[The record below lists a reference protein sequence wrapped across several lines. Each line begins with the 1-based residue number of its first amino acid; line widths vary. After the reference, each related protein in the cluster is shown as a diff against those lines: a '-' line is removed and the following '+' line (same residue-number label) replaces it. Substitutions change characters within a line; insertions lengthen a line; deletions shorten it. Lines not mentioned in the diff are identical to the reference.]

1 MLGKKNQQE
10 EIVNTNEIIDSK
22 ELREELAGRID
33 VLEKVKQLLL
43 IPETEYAT
51 IAVVAEYYQVSNE
64 SIRQIVV
71 RNHDELAEDGLIAM
85 KGKDILLNL
94 VSDKM
99 SHTNHKGYFDVGG
112 VKIPYGA
119 STLFPRRAILRIGM
133 LLRDSEVAKEIRTQL
148 LNTEEKAENPVK
160 VSDINEEQRLAM
172 NVGMALAS
180 GNTEETIKAFSEMVA
195 FKNRHIEKLETT
207 NKALSNSILEWEDR
221 SRLNFAVR
229 KLAGVSGQPYATM
242 WNELY
247 KQLRNKY
254 HIDLKH
260 RGKKPYIS
268 TIRKEE
274 WSDLIK
280 CFSALCQYYG
290 QEPEDMFHDLVVK

>member
-1 MLGKKNQQE
+1 MSGKKNQQE

-22 ELREELAGRID
+22 ELREELVGRID

-43 IPETEYAT
+43 IPETDYAT
-51 IAVVAEYYQVSNE
+51 SALVAEYYEVDVE
-64 SIRQIVV
+64 AIRKIVI
-71 RNHDELAEDGLIAM
+71 RNRDELLEDGLKVM
-85 KGKDILLNL
+85 KGKEILTNSPLD
-94 VSDKM
+94 SM
-99 SHTNHKGYFDVGG
+99 SITKDNGYYKVEN
-112 VKIPYGA
+112 VKIAYGNNV
-119 STLFPRRAILRIGM
+119 LFPRRAILRVGM
-133 LLRDSEVAKEIRTQL
+133 LLRDSPVAKEVRTQL
-148 LNTEEKAENPVK
+148 LNIEEQTQVDIKTA
-160 VSDINEEQRLAM
+160 DINEEQHLLL
-172 NVGMALAS
+172 NVVSALTA
-180 GNTEETIKAFSEMVA
+180 GDTQETMRAFSEVLA